1 MCGGGELLGKHL
13 RSNFLEN
20 KILNMIKNFAKN
32 ESGAVTIDWVI
43 LTAGVVVL
51 GIASYNIV
59 KDITSDLANNTVT
72 DMEEFNCG
80 LFSDCD

>member
-1 MCGGGELLGKHL
+1 M
-13 RSNFLEN
+13 
-20 KILNMIKNFAKN
+20 LNMIKNFAKN

-59 KDITSDLANNTVT
+59 KDITSDLANNTV
-72 DMEEFNCG
+72 DAMEKFNSE
-80 LFSDCD
+80 LF

>member
-1 MCGGGELLGKHL
+1 M
-13 RSNFLEN
+13 
-20 KILNMIKNFAKN
+20 LNMIKNFAKN

-51 GIASYNIV
+51 GITSYNIV

-72 DMEEFNCG
+72 DMEEFNYG
-80 LFSDCD
+80 LFSDCEE

>member
-1 MCGGGELLGKHL
+1 M
-13 RSNFLEN
+13 
-20 KILNMIKNFAKN
+20 LNMIKNFAKN

-51 GIASYNIV
+51 GVASYNIV
-59 KDITSDLANNTVT
+59 KGITSDLANNTVT

>member
-1 MCGGGELLGKHL
+1 M
-13 RSNFLEN
+13 
-20 KILNMIKNFAKN
+20 LNMIKNFAKN

-59 KDITSDLANNTVT
+59 KGITNELATNTVGAMPT
-72 DMEEFNCG
+72 FNDG
-80 LFSDCD
+80 LFGE

>member
-1 MCGGGELLGKHL
+1 M
-13 RSNFLEN
+13 
-20 KILNMIKNFAKN
+20 LNMIKNFAKN

-59 KDITSDLANNTVT
+59 KGITNSLANNTV
-72 DMEEFNCG
+72 DAMERFNSE
-80 LFSDCD
+80 LF

>member
-1 MCGGGELLGKHL
+1 M
-13 RSNFLEN
+13 
-20 KILNMIKNFAKN
+20 LNMIKNFAKN

-59 KDITSDLANNTVT
+59 KGITDSLATNTVT
-72 DMEEFNCG
+72 EMEGFNCS
-80 LFSDCD
+80 LFGNCG

>member
-1 MCGGGELLGKHL
+1 M
-13 RSNFLEN
+13 
-20 KILNMIKNFAKN
+20 LNMIKNFAKN

-51 GIASYNIV
+51 GITAYNNV

>member
-1 MCGGGELLGKHL
+1 M
-13 RSNFLEN
+13 
-20 KILNMIKNFAKN
+20 LNMIKNFAKN

-59 KDITSDLANNTVT
+59 KGITDSLATNTVT
-72 DMEEFNCG
+72 EMEDFNCG
-80 LFSDCD
+80 LFNECG

>member
-1 MCGGGELLGKHL
+1 M
-13 RSNFLEN
+13 
-20 KILNMIKNFAKN
+20 LNMIKNFAKN

-59 KDITSDLANNTVT
+59 KVITDSLATNTV
-72 DMEEFNCG
+72 DEMKDFNCS
-80 LFSDCD
+80 LFSNCS

>member
-1 MCGGGELLGKHL
+1 M
-13 RSNFLEN
+13 
-20 KILNMIKNFAKN
+20 LNMIKNFAKN

-59 KDITSDLANNTVT
+59 KGITSDLANNTVT

-80 LFSDCD
+80 LFSDCEE

>member
-1 MCGGGELLGKHL
+1 M
-13 RSNFLEN
+13 
-20 KILNMIKNFAKN
+20 LNMIKNFAKN

-51 GIASYNIV
+51 GITAYNIV

-80 LFSDCD
+80 LFSDCDQ

>member
-1 MCGGGELLGKHL
+1 M
-13 RSNFLEN
+13 
-20 KILNMIKNFAKN
+20 LNMIKNFAKN

-59 KDITSDLANNTVT
+59 KGITSDLANNTVT

>member
-1 MCGGGELLGKHL
+1 M
-13 RSNFLEN
+13 
-20 KILNMIKNFAKN
+20 LNMIKNFAKN

-59 KDITSDLANNTVT
+59 KGITDSLATNTV
-72 DMEEFNCG
+72 DKMETFNDE
-80 LFSDCD
+80 LFPTPSQP

>member
-1 MCGGGELLGKHL
+1 M
-13 RSNFLEN
+13 
-20 KILNMIKNFAKN
+20 LNMIKNFAKN

-59 KDITSDLANNTVT
+59 RGITKDLADNTVAS
-72 DMEEFNCG
+72 MSAFNTS
-80 LFSDCD
+80 LFGN

>member
-1 MCGGGELLGKHL
+1 M
-13 RSNFLEN
+13 
-20 KILNMIKNFAKN
+20 LNMLKNFAKI

-59 KDITSDLANNTVT
+59 QGITDSLATNTV
-72 DMEEFNCG
+72 DAMEKFNNS
-80 LFSDCD
+80 LFPN